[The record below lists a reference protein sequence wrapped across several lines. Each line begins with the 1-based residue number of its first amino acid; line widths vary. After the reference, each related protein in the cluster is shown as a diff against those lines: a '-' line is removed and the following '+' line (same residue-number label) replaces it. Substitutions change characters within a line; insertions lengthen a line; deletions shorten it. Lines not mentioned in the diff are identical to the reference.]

1 MIILS
6 LGSNLKSKFGNR
18 FDNLIYAMSF
28 LEEKGV
34 KIDKRSSFFETPSY
48 PDKKN
53 PKFINIVISIN
64 TNLSINNLIDL
75 IIFTEEKLGRKRIRK
90 NDPRT
95 CDIDII
101 DYKNEVLN
109 FEYKKSFF
117 SIPHGQLS
125 KRNFVL
131 YPLKEI
137 LPDWKHP
144 KTKESIDSLIQK
156 LSDDDGKSILKVKKN
171 WYS

>member
-18 FDNLIYAMSF
+18 FDNLLYAMSF
-28 LEEKGV
+28 LEDNDV

-48 PDKKN
+48 PDKKK
-53 PKFINIVISIN
+53 PKFINIIISVN

-75 IIFTEEKLGRKRIRK
+75 IISTEEKLGRKRIRK

-101 DYKNEVLN
+101 DYKNEVLT
-109 FEYKKSFF
+109 FEYKNLFF
-117 SIPHGQLS
+117 QFLTA
-125 KRNFVL
+125 NFQ
-131 YPLKEI
+131 KEI
-137 LPDWKHP
+137 LFYIH
-144 KTKESIDSLIQK
+144 
-156 LSDDDGKSILKVKKN
+156 
-171 WYS
+171 

>member
-6 LGSNLKSKFGNR
+6 IGSNLESKFGDR
-18 FDNLIYAMSF
+18 FDNLICAISF
-28 LEEKGV
+28 LEKSGV

-53 PKFINIVISIN
+53 PKFINMIISTISNLSVYDLIHLIISI
-64 TNLSINNLIDL
+64 
-75 IIFTEEKLGRKRIRK
+75 EQKLGRKRLKK

-101 DYKNEVLN
+101 DYKNKILN
-109 FEYKKSFF
+109 FRYKKSFF
-117 SIPHGQLS
+117 SIPHNELTN
-125 KRNFVL
+125 RNFVL

-137 LPDWKHP
+137 LPEWTHP
-144 KTKESIDSLIQK
+144 KTKESVDTLIQK
-156 LSDDDGKSILKVKKN
+156 LSDDDRKSILKIKKN
-171 WYS
+171 

>member
-34 KIDKRSSFFETPSY
+34 KIDKRSGFFETPSY
-48 PDKKN
+48 PDKKK

-117 SIPHGQLS
+117 SIPHAQLS

-156 LSDDDGKSILKVKKN
+156 LSDDDRKSILKVKKN
-171 WYS
+171 

>member
-18 FDNLIYAMSF
+18 FDNLLYAMSF
-28 LEEKGV
+28 LEDNDI

-48 PDKKN
+48 PDKKK
-53 PKFINIVISIN
+53 PKFINIIISVN

-75 IIFTEEKLGRKRIRK
+75 IISTEEKLGRKRIQK

-101 DYKNEVLN
+101 DYKNEVMNFMLNDLN
-109 FEYKKSFF
+109 FS
-117 SIPHGQLS
+117 S
-125 KRNFVL
+125 K
-131 YPLKEI
+131 I
-137 LPDWKHP
+137 AA
-144 KTKESIDSLIQK
+144 
-156 LSDDDGKSILKVKKN
+156 
-171 WYS
+171 